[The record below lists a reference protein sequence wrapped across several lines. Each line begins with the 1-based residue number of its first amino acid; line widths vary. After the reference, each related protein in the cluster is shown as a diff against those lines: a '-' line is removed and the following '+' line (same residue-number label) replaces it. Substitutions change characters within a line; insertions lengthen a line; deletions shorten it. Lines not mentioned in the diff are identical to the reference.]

1 MARVIGSVKS
11 FEKGTFFIKD
21 LKGHVHQLKA
31 GEVIHEGELVYGA
44 KNNSSDAKIVI
55 DVMLQGAG
63 DLVIA
68 GNGAL
73 HFDTSLLKGIFV
85 HDDAVVYVNSIKDA
99 LALNGHTAHQVDN
112 TQYNNEVVHA
122 ADHIKGDNETAAGN
136 AVTDSE
142 RSNDTFALRD
152 GLTQDVTTQLSG
164 MSASVDQTKP
174 LTTTE
179 PVSFNHQPV
188 VTQVIVPSQ
197 NEVLEG
203 KNTFNGSVPLATDA
217 DLGNT
222 HTYALVADSVVVNTS
237 IDPVKITGI
246 TVSVDTNGLYHFSGD
261 FNALAVGETAIVTF
275 QYVADDGKGFDGTD
289 GQNQAS
295 ISAPATVTLTITGTN
310 DQPVVSDVAVGQ
322 KEVLDGVNTFE
333 GTIATATDA
342 DVNDSHTYQ
351 IVEKTVNV
359 DNAHVTAPTVT
370 LNADGTYSV
379 VGDFNALAA
388 GEIATVTFQ
397 YVANDG
403 KGFDGTDGVNES
415 SISAPASVTLTITGT
430 NDSPIISDT
439 SVISG
444 TATEAGNLDDGTVVA
459 AITAS
464 GQMVSSDVDN
474 GATATWTTTG
484 NPTGTETTNY
494 GTFAITTGGAWTYTM
509 DATPGSAADKLAEGE
524 TKEETF
530 TVTVTDDMGATATQT
545 VSVTINGTND
555 SPIISDT
562 SVISGTATEAG
573 NLDDGTVVAAI
584 TASGQM
590 VSSDVDNGA
599 TATWTTTGNPT
610 GTETT
615 NYGTF
620 AITTGGAWTYT
631 MDATPGSAADK
642 LAEGETKE
650 ETFTVTVTDD
660 MGATATQTVSV
671 TINGTNDSPIISDT
685 SVISGTA
692 TEAGNLDDGTV
703 VAAITASGKMVSSDV
718 DNGATAT
725 WSGDAKGT
733 YGSFAIDSA
742 TGVWTYTV
750 DSTAG
755 SAADQLAEGESKTE
769 KFIATVTD
777 DKGAT
782 ATQEVTVTVLGTNDA
797 PTTLDLTPSGN
808 GDQPDPIVVNL
819 SGSDVDGYVTS
830 YQITT
835 LPTNGTLYTD
845 AAMTTPIAAGDTAS
859 GPVYFMP
866 AHNFS
871 GETTFTY
878 SAIDN
883 NNAID
888 LTPATVTITVT
899 PVADV
904 PTLSLTSKEYS
915 VSTNLDEVYSGTG
928 STNVA
933 VSSLN
938 GGIWHTDNTN
948 GKVEVGNA
956 SVYGVKGDTT
966 SVIELEQL
974 KGDVSNLYTT
984 MTVKAGEVYTLDLDY
999 ASRTFVGKMDTSSI
1013 NVYWNGVYAGV
1024 IQPTSSTMSHY
1035 TLTLVSEI
1043 TGIGK
1048 LEFKANDSDSI
1059 GAIMDNIQF
1068 SLLQN
1073 TGYSGHLT
1081 NLPVVNASLTDSS
1094 EVLSLSISGLPA
1106 GFVVTD
1112 GTHSFQANG
1121 GEVILDSSW
1130 NYASLGVVAP
1140 SSSTD
1145 ATYDLSIHTISQDG
1159 SSTASS
1165 VDQTVTL
1172 SMKADTIGLIGTT
1185 HDDVLSGDNGN
1196 NTIDGGA
1203 GNDILIGG
1211 AGADTLIGGDGNDR
1225 LFGDSSDTLLDG
1237 GAGIDTLVLPSV
1249 GGTIDMSA
1257 LSGMTKNIEV
1267 LDLTQGD
1274 YHLTNLKL
1282 SDVVNVTD
1290 TNNTL
1295 TIVGDSADQVTV
1307 DSSLTKTST
1316 QDLTINGATHTFDIC
1331 THSNISDPT
1340 VTLQI
1345 QHDIAQV

>member
-415 SISAPASVTLTITGT
+415 SISAPASVTLTIT
-430 NDSPIISDT
+430 
-439 SVISG
+439 
-444 TATEAGNLDDGTVVA
+444 
-459 AITAS
+459 
-464 GQMVSSDVDN
+464 
-474 GATATWTTTG
+474 
-484 NPTGTETTNY
+484 
-494 GTFAITTGGAWTYTM
+494 
-509 DATPGSAADKLAEGE
+509 
-524 TKEETF
+524 
-530 TVTVTDDMGATATQT
+530 
-545 VSVTINGTND
+545 GTND

>member
-584 TASGQM
+584 TASG
-590 VSSDVDNGA
+590 
-599 TATWTTTGNPT
+599 
-610 GTETT
+610 
-615 NYGTF
+615 
-620 AITTGGAWTYT
+620 
-631 MDATPGSAADK
+631 
-642 LAEGETKE
+642 
-650 ETFTVTVTDD
+650 
-660 MGATATQTVSV
+660 
-671 TINGTNDSPIISDT
+671 
-685 SVISGTA
+685 
-692 TEAGNLDDGTV
+692 
-703 VAAITASGKMVSSDV
+703 KMVSSDV

-1130 NYASLGVVAP
+1130 NYASLGVAAP